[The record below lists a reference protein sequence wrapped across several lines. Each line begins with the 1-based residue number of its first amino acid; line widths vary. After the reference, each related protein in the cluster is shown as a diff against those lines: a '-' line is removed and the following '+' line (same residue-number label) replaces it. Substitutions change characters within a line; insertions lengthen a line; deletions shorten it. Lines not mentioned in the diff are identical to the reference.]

1 FLSTPYFF
9 IIFACFPL
17 FLGGKFFYP
26 FFKPLGYKES
36 VTSQLPPN
44 IFFLFRVNIRSFAG
58 RFFVENKIFGLAG
71 NRFFSYPPPIH
82 AIAGPIFCFSPV
94 AGQGIIP

>member
-1 FLSTPYFF
+1 M
-9 IIFACFPL
+9 
-17 FLGGKFFYP
+17 
-26 FFKPLGYKES
+26 
-36 VTSQLPPN
+36 
-44 IFFLFRVNIRSFAG
+44 FRVNIRSFTG

>member
-36 VTSQLPPN
+36 VTSQLPHKDN
-44 IFFLFRVNIRSFAG
+44 YGN
-58 RFFVENKIFGLAG
+58 NKNADNVHGPFKVLAF
-71 NRFFSYPPPIH
+71 N
-82 AIAGPIFCFSPV
+82 
-94 AGQGIIP
+94 